1 MTREK
6 PTSLSLQ
13 LGAKIAKLRRSK
25 GLTQKQLEELA
36 GFQQG
41 YISRVENGLI
51 QPGLEALAAV
61 AKVFEITL
69 PRLIS
74 GIEDEAN
81 DK

>member
-25 GLTQKQLEELA
+25 ELTQKQVEESA
-36 GFQQG
+36 GFHQG
-41 YISRVENGLI
+41 YISRVESGLI
-51 QPGLEALAAV
+51 QPEWQSLAAI
-61 AKVFEITL
+61 AKVLEVSL

-74 GIEDEAN
+74 GIEDEDQAQ
-81 DK
+81 